1 MGVTATATLLL
12 RARTAITATIR
23 MLARLMDTTEPRG
36 STAASLSGPAPG
48 IAATD
53 MDTAACTAIAAATA
67 MDTDVPVMAMDGLVT
82 DMAAAI
88 AERTRLEVD
97 LPVVATT
104 AT

>member
-12 RARTAITATIR
+12 RARTATTATIR
-23 MLARLMDTTEPRG
+23 MLARLMDTTDRVG

-53 MDTAACTAIAAATA
+53 MDTAACTGIAAVTA
-67 MDTDVPVMAMDGLVT
+67 MGVPVMAMDDLVT
-82 DMAAAI
+82 VMAAAI

-97 LPVVATT
+97 LPGVATT